1 VVNPLA
7 AVCEDGFLP
16 DELYVLEN
24 PGIDD
29 QFDEITSMMERVVV
43 KYGGDDPDLSVTHLD
58 EETDF
63 QRIVDHFRGP
73 ISQVRDDGGTV
84 AVDITPGRK
93 FMSEIAFQARIQFKA
108 DNVFY
113 LYLAESQF
121 YGRIYETNCRT
132 HRLPGGLR
140 MELARHR
147 VTHLLTLCTQRESR
161 QSV

>member
-1 VVNPLA
+1 
-7 AVCEDGFLP
+7 
-16 DELYVLEN
+16 
-24 PGIDD
+24 
-29 QFDEITSMMERVVV
+29 MERVVV

-121 YGRIYETNCRT
+121 YGRIYAGVPKPTV
-132 HRLPGGLR
+132 
-140 MELARHR
+140 ELIDFQEVFGWNSPA
-147 VTHLLTLCTQRESR
+147 TA
-161 QSV
+161 